1 MHLFWRLVLHSAV
14 SGDVTDCRYY
24 RCIRILL
31 FLTPVPVTTGITA
44 KQCSFQL
51 QTRITEDARNRTKS
65 VHTSE
70 FTGEIHIKETE
81 LKRNQTES
89 KMRLNPKPHRAPKGI
104 KQADFTQKGPDVME
118 VQ

>member
-1 MHLFWRLVLHSAV
+1 
-14 SGDVTDCRYY
+14 
-24 RCIRILL
+24 
-31 FLTPVPVTTGITA
+31 
-44 KQCSFQL
+44 
-51 QTRITEDARNRTKS
+51 